1 MSNEEEKQLKK
12 RARKHKLK
20 MFSII
25 MTFIVLVTAG
35 TFIYIGIYF
44 FMPNFKQQNLYKYDP
59 EIQTDKI
66 YIVLKNERIPL
77 ENYPVKKDN
86 EIYIPVDFI
95 KKYNIDEYI
104 FWDNELNK
112 LTITTENKVITMK
125 TEELDYFVNN
135 KPTRLNL
142 PVYNIDSVFYMPASL
157 LKEIYQIDIDFQE
170 EYNTVIIDYNDEPK
184 VEAET
189 LSGKKIN
196 LRYEPNIKSVIEDKL
211 LDEKVIIFESEGKF
225 TKVRTKKGLIGY
237 IETQSLQNEKT
248 IPPEIIEKD
257 ETTPIKPIEGKINIL
272 WDQVSNVNANGNDSR
287 RTYHK
292 GVNVLSPTWFTFD
305 KETLNGDIVNIAD
318 KSYVDWAHSNGYQVW
333 ALIADET
340 ADICDAIITSTEN
353 RENAIKQILAFVA
366 LYDLDGINIDFE
378 KVLPSNTSFY
388 LQFLRELKPLLKEQG
403 AILSVDM
410 YVPLYTAYYNREEVA
425 KVADYICVMAYDEY
439 TNVSD
444 TSGPV
449 ASIDFVREGISST
462 LKEVP
467 KEKVIMGMPFYSRV
481 WKDGKIEG
489 AYSMD
494 KIYEIIKTNNAE
506 VVWQEDLKC
515 YYAEYFRVVDGK
527 ESKFEIW
534 IEDERSIQ
542 EKLLVAKE
550 YDVVGVASWR
560 RGLERP
566 EVYDII
572 LEYIND
578 MNSLKSN

>member
-157 LKEIYQIDIDFQE
+157 LKELYQIDIDFQE